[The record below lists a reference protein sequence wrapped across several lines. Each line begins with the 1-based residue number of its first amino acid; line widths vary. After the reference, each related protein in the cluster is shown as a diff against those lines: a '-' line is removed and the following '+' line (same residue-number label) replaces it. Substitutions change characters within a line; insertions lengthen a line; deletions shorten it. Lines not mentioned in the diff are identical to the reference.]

1 MSKRV
6 VAPSRLSACYERW
19 FGACTM
25 RTVAECSA
33 DIDEKNSRFELI
45 NETRLNENPPE
56 GGFSF
61 VILTNLTLNR

>member
-1 MSKRV
+1 
-6 VAPSRLSACYERW
+6 
-19 FGACTM
+19 M

>member
-1 MSKRV
+1 
-6 VAPSRLSACYERW
+6 
-19 FGACTM
+19 M

-61 VILTNLTLNR
+61 VILTNLTLKETRNNSDFERAPT